1 MLRMDAWASH
11 LTFPSSPSDKAGSI
25 AGSGGA
31 TQGAEWKWTLLRMG
45 HNVGL
50 CPWRPRN
57 VAVARGPGRFLR
69 TLGLDTAPKSKFPLW
84 RGEVF

>member
-1 MLRMDAWASH
+1 MDALASY
-11 LTFPSSPSDKAGSI
+11 LKFPLSPCDKAGSI

-31 TQGAEWKWTLLRMG
+31 MHGAVWKWTVLRMG
-45 HNVGL
+45 HHVGL

-57 VAVARGPGRFLR
+57 VAVALGPGRILR

-84 RGEVF
+84 R